1 MIEFEGVTKVFPGG
15 TVAVDDISLVAP
27 AGRITV
33 LMGPRGCGKT
43 SLLRMVNRM
52 LDPSAGR
59 VLINGAPNTNLRR
72 SQLRRGIGYLAARRP
87 VPAPHGRPNIE
98 TVPLLLGFDRGAARD
113 RAVALL
119 EHVGLPSSFADK
131 YPGQLSKGQQVRVGL
146 ARALAAD
153 PPVLL
158 LDAPFT
164 SLEPAVRQ
172 DIQDDLLELQR
183 IAPKTIVLATEDI
196 DEAIKLGDQIAVI
209 DGGRVVQLA
218 TPQVLLTYPGSDYVA
233 ELLGRDRGIR
243 KLTFLPAGDLP
254 LSPAATVQAG
264 TTGSRARAIADSQ
277 RERWLLVLDPDRRP
291 RGWVDSAV
299 LGPDQI
305 VSGPVVHPLGGTF
318 YPDESVLAALDA
330 AILSP
335 PGLAVCLDDDGK
347 TLGVVS
353 HTEIARYLGSQ
364 PPVPGYGQQPP
375 TFSTF
380 DAVMAEQTRFESMP
394 KPARG
399 FGDGGARY
407 TPAPAPEPVV
417 ERATVEAPVVE
428 PPVVRDEPAVAPP
441 VVEPPVV
448 AQPTREPVAVERREP
463 EPAAASADLD
473 ETAVRPVVRA
483 EEPEAEKPAAEAPA
497 EPAPAAEQ
505 PAEKPAAQT
514 PPRLG
519 PVGPP
524 VPVVKET
531 SKSTPAVAVPSTS
544 TPVLPV
550 PPRPVNGPSQPAAA
564 GRPGQV
570 PAPSERGRTETAGE
584 PASASSAPAASA
596 PAAPAP
602 AAAAAADP
610 EPRGETPRRS
620 AVAGGWEW
628 RSDLGQWVQVEPDA
642 AGATAG
648 DGSNR

>member
-1 MIEFEGVTKVFPGG
+1 LIEFEGVTKVFQGG

-33 LMGPRGCGKT
+33 LMGPRGCGKST
-43 SLLRMVNRM
+43 LLRMVNRM

-59 VLINGAPNTNLRR
+59 VLINGAPNTNVRR
-72 SQLRRGIGYLAARRP
+72 SHLRRGIGYLAVGGLFPHRTVAR
-87 VPAPHGRPNIE
+87 NIA
-98 TVPLLLGFDRGAARD
+98 TVPLLLGFDRGSADQRAA
-113 RAVALL
+113 ALL
-119 EHVGLPSSFADK
+119 EHVGLPASFADK
-131 YPGQLSKGQQVRVGL
+131 YPGQLSRGQQVRVGL

-164 SLEPAVRQ
+164 ALEPAVRQ

-183 IAPKTIVLATEDI
+183 IAPKTILLATEDI
-196 DEAIKLGDQIAVI
+196 DEAIKLGDQIAVMES
-209 DGGRVVQLA
+209 GRIVQLA
-218 TPQVLLTYPGSDYVA
+218 TPQVMLSYPGSDYVA

-254 LSPAATVQAG
+254 LTPAATVQAG

-277 RERWLLVLDPDRRP
+277 HQRWLLVLDPDRRP

-353 HTEIARYLGSQ
+353 HTEIARHLQSL
-364 PPVPGYGQQPP
+364 PPVPGQAAGESPR
-375 TFSTF
+375 F
-380 DAVMAEQTRFESMP
+380 DATP
-394 KPARG
+394 TPARG
-399 FGDGGARY
+399 FGESSRRVPEPVVEPIVTPEPVIEPVVARAPEPVFAKPVEEK
-407 TPAPAPEPVV
+407 PAPEPVRAPEPVFAKPVEEKPAPEPVV
-417 ERATVEAPVVE
+417 VAKQPEPEPVRQTPKPVEETAVLPPVAAEKVEKPVVE
-428 PPVVRDEPAVAPP
+428 EKQPEPTPVAESPPV
-441 VVEPPVV
+441 
-448 AQPTREPVAVERREP
+448 RREP
-463 EPAAASADLD
+463 P
-473 ETAVRPVVRA
+473 TAPM
-483 EEPEAEKPAAEAPA
+483 
-497 EPAPAAEQ
+497 
-505 PAEKPAAQT
+505 
-514 PPRLG
+514 
-519 PVGPP
+519 
-524 VPVVKET
+524 PVVKET
-531 SKSTPAVAVPSTS
+531 SKPTAPVAVPASS
-544 TPVLPV
+544 SAPRPVQA
-550 PPRPVNGPSQPAAA
+550 RPVNGPSEPAAPA
-564 GRPGQV
+564 ARTNPV
-570 PAPSERGRTETAGE
+570 PAPSERRTETNGE
-584 PASASSAPAASA
+584 SMGGT
-596 PAAPAP
+596 PAP
-602 AAAAAADP
+602 AAAPAAATP
-610 EPRGETPRRS
+610 AAVPAAKTEETPRRS
-620 AVAGGWEW
+620 SVAGGWEW